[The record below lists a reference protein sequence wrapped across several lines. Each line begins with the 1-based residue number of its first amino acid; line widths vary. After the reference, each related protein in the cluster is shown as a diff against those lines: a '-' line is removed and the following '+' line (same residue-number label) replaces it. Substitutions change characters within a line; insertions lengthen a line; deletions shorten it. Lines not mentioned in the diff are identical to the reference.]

1 MEPVSVKDPSEFT
14 VECSSIEVP
23 TLSSSISIDHQILI
37 SSISFVQSKQDVL
50 SINSTETS
58 TITNDIRKA
67 TFTFDTF
74 EPIINTWDDV
84 FADSQQDDITTAADI
99 ESIEKY
105 SANSTKEA
113 LTDEAVF
120 QVSSV
125 AESNE

>member
-1 MEPVSVKDPSEFT
+1 
-14 VECSSIEVP
+14 
-23 TLSSSISIDHQILI
+23 
-37 SSISFVQSKQDVL
+37 
-50 SINSTETS
+50 
-58 TITNDIRKA
+58 
-67 TFTFDTF
+67 
-74 EPIINTWDDV
+74 NTWDDV